1 MDNNAKDSKMRR
13 IVVSALVVVLLFVLP
28 AVSWL
33 YLHQGLDYRKKSI
46 SELKDLGKAG
56 NFELKNQKNLP
67 VSQGLLRGKVTVA
80 QFLPADLAEGKA
92 KVERLAGIHENFD
105 DTEDV
110 LFLSFV
116 PKDTTFSLLELARQL
131 NIRDDNQWF
140 LMYAD
145 SAQMAELS
153 SLVYR
158 PADPMNE
165 LILVD
170 TSLTIRKYYDIRQ
183 NAAMGRLVEHIS
195 IVIPEQ
201 KRR

>member
-1 MDNNAKDSKMRR
+1 M
-13 IVVSALVVVLLFVLP
+13 VLLFVLP

-33 YLHQGLDYRKKSI
+33 YLRQGLDYRKKSL

-56 NFELKNQKNLP
+56 NFELKNQKNVV
-67 VSQGLLRGKVTVA
+67 VSPGLLRGKVTVV
-80 QFLPADLAEGKA
+80 QFLPADPAEGKA

-110 LFLSFV
+110 VFLSFV
-116 PKDTTFSLLELARQL
+116 PRDTTASLLDLARRL
-131 NIRDDNQWF
+131 NIKDDNQWF

-145 SAQMAELS
+145 SAELAGLTS
-153 SLVYR
+153 SAYR
-158 PADPMNE
+158 PADPQHE
-165 LILVD
+165 LTLVD